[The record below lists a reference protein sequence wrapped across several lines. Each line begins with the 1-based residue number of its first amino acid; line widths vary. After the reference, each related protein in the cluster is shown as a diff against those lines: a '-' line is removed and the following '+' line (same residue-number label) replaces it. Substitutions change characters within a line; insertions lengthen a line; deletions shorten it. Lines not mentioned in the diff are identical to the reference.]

1 MRKPLCLERDLHKQS
16 HGEWRVD
23 GGVCLGKERRW
34 GNKPG
39 IMAAMWREG
48 SVTQLRT
55 RKHGLY
61 FQQLEREMKT
71 EYLLHL

>member
-1 MRKPLCLERDLHKQS
+1 M
-16 HGEWRVD
+16 
-23 GGVCLGKERRW
+23 GKERWW
-34 GNKPG
+34 GNKSV

-48 SVTQLRT
+48 NVTQLRT

-61 FQQLEREMKT
+61 FQQLEKEMKT

>member
-1 MRKPLCLERDLHKQS
+1 MGERKT
-16 HGEWRVD
+16 V
-23 GGVCLGKERRW
+23 
-34 GNKPG
+34 GNKPV

-61 FQQLEREMKT
+61 FQQLEKEMKT

>member
-1 MRKPLCLERDLHKQS
+1 MFGVR
-16 HGEWRVD
+16 GWR
-23 GGVCLGKERRW
+23 
-34 GNKPG
+34 GNKSAV
-39 IMAAMWREG
+39 MAAMWREG